1 MKNENYFLK
10 LSNIRA
16 SRGSTA
22 PGCSGSRQKSG
33 VDPGIDK
40 TGILSK
46 IWFFVFGGKIE
57 KREKRKI
64 VSLFPLPSLSITLH
78 HTIPKHNSFLSIN
91 FLEWQK
97 TIENKIHNNIYNIG
111 YLNIKTIE
119 TWSLNC
125 INFIFPYIE
134 GFRVPEN
141 ITKQK

>member
-1 MKNENYFLK
+1 MKNEYYFLQ
-10 LSNIRA
+10 LSNIRG
-16 SRGSTA
+16 SGCSTA
-22 PGCSGSRQKSG
+22 PGDSGSRQKSG
-33 VDPGIDK
+33 VDPGMNK

-46 IWFFVFGGKIE
+46 SWFFVFGGKIE

-64 VSLFPLPSLSITLH
+64 VSLFPLPSFLIILY

-119 TWSLNC
+119 T
-125 INFIFPYIE
+125 
-134 GFRVPEN
+134 
-141 ITKQK
+141 